1 MRTMVS
7 RRIPR
12 PDDRQFLS
20 DFPNGAAVPRKRKWR
35 P

>member
-12 PDDRQFLS
+12 PDNRQFLS
-20 DFPNGAAVPRKRKWR
+20 DFPNGAAQAEVET
-35 P
+35 